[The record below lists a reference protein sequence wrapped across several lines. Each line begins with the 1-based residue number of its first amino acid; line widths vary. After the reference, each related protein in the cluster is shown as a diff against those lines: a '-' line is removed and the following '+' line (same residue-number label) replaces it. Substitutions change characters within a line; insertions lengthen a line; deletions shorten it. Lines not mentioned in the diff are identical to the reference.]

1 MSPVLGATWVG
12 VPIWTI
18 AVIGLIVL
26 AGAFVQATIGLGLG
40 LLGAPLIALLEPQL
54 VPTLLLLLSV
64 PISTAVLVV
73 ERHHID
79 WRVLAWAL
87 PARVPGTLLG
97 VWLVSAIAGRWLGVA
112 VAVMVLVAVALAVHT
127 VEVRQT
133 PATLVGA
140 GFVAGTAG
148 TAVAIGGPPI
158 AIVLAHRPPRVV
170 RGTLSFFFVVG
181 SVMSLAWFAVAGE
194 LPRSSVVLAVAYL
207 PLLAVAIPL
216 GAMAH
221 HRLPRERF
229 RRGVLAL
236 CALSAVVLLARSLLG

>member
-1 MSPVLGATWVG
+1 MSPVLGASWVG
-12 VPIWTI
+12 VPVWTI

-26 AGAFVQATIGLGLG
+26 VGAFVQATIGLGLG
-40 LLGAPLIALLEPQL
+40 LVGAPLIALLEPQL

-79 WRVLAWAL
+79 WRVVAWAL

-97 VWLVSAIAGRWLGVA
+97 VWLVTAIAGRWLGVA
-112 VAVMVLVAVALAVHT
+112 VALMVLAAVALALHT

-148 TAVAIGGPPI
+148 TAVAIGGPPM
-158 AIVLAHRPPRVV
+158 AIVLAHRPPREV
-170 RGTLSFFFVVG
+170 RGTLSLFFVVG
-181 SVMSLAWFAVAGE
+181 SVMSVVWFGVAGE
-194 LPRSSVVLAVAYL
+194 LPRSSVVLAIAYL
-207 PLLAVAIPL
+207 PLLVVAIPL
-216 GAMAH
+216 GSLAN
-221 HRLPRERF
+221 HRLPREQF
-229 RRGVLAL
+229 RLGVLAL
-236 CALSAVVLLARSLLG
+236 CALSAVVLLVRSLIG